1 MLSTPPVKF
10 IVFAVTTRLPVF
22 NPSET
27 PSRFAVV
34 AKPVP
39 TVNVTPFAKVTFPRL
54 IAPVAAPPRT
64 DVAVT
69 ETGVPASPKVITEA
83 PVLAAIVPAIFTAV
97 GAVTSTPAVK
107 VVKSSAA
114 SPIVTVPV
122 LLKVVVPAIVPP
134 PTIDTL
140 FTPPPTFRPVVKT
153 RLPAKEAVP
162 ETLVN
167 VTVPALK
174 LLNAVTPAAEV
185 KVTVPSGVDPPTI
198 PLKLTLPVPA
208 VSPRSCAPF
217 NELPKTTFPL
227 FDVMLSVAVER
238 VAGPLTVNPP
248 KPLQL
253 KPSNCTAPSKEL
265 PVSPAVKV
273 TF

>member
-83 PVLAAIVPAIFTAV
+83 PVLAAIVPAIFTAF
-97 GAVTSTPAVK
+97 GAVATTPAVK
-107 VVKSSAA
+107 VLESPDA

-122 LLKVVVPAIVPP
+122 FPNVVAPAIVFAAPV
-134 PTIDTL
+134 IDTL
-140 FTPPPTFRPVVKT
+140 
-153 RLPAKEAVP
+153 
-162 ETLVN
+162 
-167 VTVPALK
+167 
-174 LLNAVTPAAEV
+174 
-185 KVTVPSGVDPPTI
+185 
-198 PLKLTLPVPA
+198 
-208 VSPRSCAPF
+208 
-217 NELPKTTFPL
+217 
-227 FDVMLSVAVER
+227 
-238 VAGPLTVNPP
+238 
-248 KPLQL
+248 
-253 KPSNCTAPSKEL
+253 
-265 PVSPAVKV
+265 
-273 TF
+273 

>member
-1 MLSTPPVKF
+1 M
-10 IVFAVTTRLPVF
+10 
-22 NPSET
+22 
-27 PSRFAVV
+27 

-39 TVNVTPFAKVTFPRL
+39 TVKVTPSAKVTFPRL

-83 PVLAAIVPAIFTAV
+83 PVLAAMVPAIFSPV
-97 GAVTSTPAVK
+97 GAVAMTPAVK
-107 VVKSSAA
+107 VVESPAA

-134 PTIDTL
+134 PNIETL

-174 LLNAVTPAAEV
+174 LFAAVTLAAEV
-185 KVTVPSGVDPPTI
+185 KVTAPSGSDPPTI
-198 PLKLTLPVPA
+198 LLKLTLPVPA

-217 NELPKTTFPL
+217 NVLPKTTFPL
-227 FDVMLSVAVER
+227 LDVILSAAVER
-238 VAGPLTVNPP
+238 VAGPLTVKPP

-253 KPSNCTAPSKEL
+253 KPSN
-265 PVSPAVKV
+265 
-273 TF
+273 

>member
-1 MLSTPPVKF
+1 M
-10 IVFAVTTRLPVF
+10 
-22 NPSET
+22 
-27 PSRFAVV
+27 RFAPAATAPLLVV
-34 AKPVP
+34 S
-39 TVNVTPFAKVTFPRL
+39 T
-54 IAPVAAPPRT
+54 
-64 DVAVT
+64 
-69 ETGVPASPKVITEA
+69 
-83 PVLAAIVPAIFTAV
+83 VLAAVK
-97 GAVTSTPAVK
+97 VTSPKLTAPPAVRTK
-107 VVKSSAA
+107 PAPNPAKGVVAVSPPVNTLISEAS

-174 LLNAVTPAAEV
+174 LFAAVTPAAEV

-217 NELPKTTFPL
+217 NVLPKTTFPL
-227 FDVMLSVAVER
+227 LDVILSAAVER

-253 KPSNCTAPSKEL
+253 KPSNWTAPAKEL